1 MGPQPPNVNVGDASS
16 KIYVSLHIMGN
27 GSKLARGHMK
37 IKVSFGIYNPT
48 VLSAAWRLDRE
59 ETDED
64 GSFTSYCG
72 CIGCIQRRHAG
83 EEPGNAYDEEWL
95 VLSKGELEHE
105 D

>member
-1 MGPQPPNVNVGDASS
+1 MED
-16 KIYVSLHIMGN
+16 

-37 IKVSFGIYNPT
+37 IDVNFEIYNLT

-59 ETDED
+59 EADED

-72 CIGCIQRRHAG
+72 CISCAQRRCAG
-83 EEPGNAYDEEWL
+83 EEPGNAHDEEWL

-105 D
+105 G